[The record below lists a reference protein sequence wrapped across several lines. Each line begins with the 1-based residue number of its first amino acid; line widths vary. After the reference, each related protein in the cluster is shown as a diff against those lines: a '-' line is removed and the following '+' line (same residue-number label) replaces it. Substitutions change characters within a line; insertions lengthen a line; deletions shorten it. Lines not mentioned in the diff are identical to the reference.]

1 MAQLT
6 PIRGF
11 TNTPVTRSI
20 CMISTVVPIML
31 SVLAIKYVVK
41 FAIDPYI
48 IQYNQFWRVVTYQLS
63 VVNESD
69 YLITVLLWFQFKVLE
84 RFYGSRKYLSI
95 ITLFTV
101 YNAVACLFIMSLGN
115 YCFITYYL
123 LSRFSL
129 WGMIKVAFI
138 IM

>member
-84 RFYGSRKYLSI
+84 ILRITKVFKYYNI
-95 ITLFTV
+95 IH
-101 YNAVACLFIMSLGN
+101 CL
-115 YCFITYYL
+115 
-123 LSRFSL
+123 
-129 WGMIKVAFI
+129 
-138 IM
+138 